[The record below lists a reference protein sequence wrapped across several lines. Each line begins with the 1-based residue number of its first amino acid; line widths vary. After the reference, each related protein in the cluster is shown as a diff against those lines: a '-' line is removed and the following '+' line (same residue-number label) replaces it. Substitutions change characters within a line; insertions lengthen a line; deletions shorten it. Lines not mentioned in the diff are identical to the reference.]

1 MYFLI
6 SFLTVYND
14 LQFFSSTGASF
25 QVLAASLINVDSA
38 ILDLPNVLSKDLFAD
53 LRFLVETSSSLSTFS
68 HWVRQF
74 AKFRDFQTSV
84 SLICALIWLID
95 NRFVFLNTSSVCI
108 LSWRVVPSDQTGSF
122 SLVPKNELSCIV
134 TSQDSVLAGRG

>member
-68 HWVRQF
+68 H
-74 AKFRDFQTSV
+74 
-84 SLICALIWLID
+84 
-95 NRFVFLNTSSVCI
+95 
-108 LSWRVVPSDQTGSF
+108 
-122 SLVPKNELSCIV
+122 
-134 TSQDSVLAGRG
+134 